1 MKKSLLVIASL
12 ILVIL
17 IKGCISQKLDKILVF
32 NPTILNEYDFS
43 RLKVPSSNWA
53 FLWITNQDNST
64 CAIKIERK
72 IGVNDSL
79 SNIWVLFCH
88 GNTAT
93 LDVAPVNF
101 GNLFYELGINFF
113 AMEYRGFGIISN
125 FTPSE
130 DSTYEDA
137 ENALNY
143 LVNTLGVPKSNI
155 VIMGHSLGGGVATEI
170 AKRHNLRGLILVS
183 TFTKIRNAG
192 EMVTTYAIP
201 SEPYINSVYDNLS
214 KIDQVGEPILFI
226 HGKAD
231 TTLSFEF
238 SKQLYEKAK
247 EPKYYL
253 WIDNCNHSSDE
264 IINKGGQQLKDAI
277 INFISG
283 L

>member
-1 MKKSLLVIASL
+1 MKRVLLVLLSLL
-12 ILVIL
+12 LVL
-17 IKGCISQKLDKILVF
+17 VVLLGCSTQKLDKLLVF

-43 RLKVPSSNWA
+43 RLEVPSSNWS
-53 FLWITNQDNST
+53 FLWITNNGDST
-64 CAIKIERK
+64 CAIKIDRK
-72 IGVNDSL
+72 VGVNDSL

-101 GNLFYELGINFF
+101 GNMFYKLGINFF

-125 FTPSE
+125 FNPSE
-130 DSTYEDA
+130 ESTYEDA

-143 LVNTLGVPKSNI
+143 LVNVLGIPESNI
-155 VIMGHSLGGGVATEI
+155 IVMGHSLGGGVATEI
-170 AKRHNLRGLILVS
+170 AKRHTLRGLILVS
-183 TFTKIRNAG
+183 TFTKIRDAA
-192 EMVTTYAIP
+192 EMVTTYAVP
-201 SEPYINSVYDNLS
+201 TELYANSVYDNIS

-226 HGKAD
+226 HGKSD

-238 SKQLYEKAK
+238 SKQLYQKAK

-264 IINKGGQQLKDAI
+264 IINKGGQQLKDTI
-277 INFISG
+277 IDFISR
-283 L
+283 